1 MGCNVSIRRCVR
13 RGEALQNSEY
23 KSVGYGKKAVELNYG
38 GFRTMTIDELK
49 KLLDDGKI
57 TKEQFKSMALALD
70 PNFKEDDPDHDPDK
84 GKDKDKGPDIEK
96 MIQQAV
102 DRATNK
108 LGNDNKRLREELDTI
123 KKEKLTAE
131 ERAELEKKQE
141 REQFERERAEF
152 QQEKNKLY
160 AVKAIKAAGLD
171 DGSDK
176 ALELVNFVLA
186 GDEKEIDS
194 RVKAFGELV
203 KKFVASE
210 VDKTFKDAGR
220 NPGKGASG
228 GDEKNPYTKEYF
240 NLTEQMK
247 LEATDPEKAKRLQ
260 AAALAAKQ

>member
-1 MGCNVSIRRCVR
+1 
-13 RGEALQNSEY
+13 
-23 KSVGYGKKAVELNYG
+23 
-38 GFRTMTIDELK
+38 MTIDELK
-49 KLLDDGKI
+49 KMLEEGKL
-57 TKEQFKSMALALD
+57 TKEQFLAMAKAI
-70 PNFKEDDPDHDPDK
+70 DPDYKEEEEDPDK
-84 GKDKDKGPDIEK
+84 KKKGEPDLEK
-96 MIQQAV
+96 LIQQAV

-108 LGNDNKRLREELDTI
+108 LGNDNKRLREELENI

-194 RVKAFGELV
+194 RVKAFGDLV
-203 KKFVASE
+203 KKFVAAE
-210 VDKTFKDAGR
+210 VDKTFKGAGR
-220 NPGKGASG
+220 TPGKGAG
-228 GDEKNPYTKEYF
+228 GSVEENPYTKEHF
-240 NLTEQMK
+240 NLTRQME
-247 LEATDPEKAKRLQ
+247 LEATDPEKAKALQ
-260 AAALAAKQ
+260 AAALAIK

>member
-1 MGCNVSIRRCVR
+1 
-13 RGEALQNSEY
+13 
-23 KSVGYGKKAVELNYG
+23 
-38 GFRTMTIDELK
+38 MTIDELK
-49 KLLDDGKI
+49 KMLEEGKI
-57 TKEQFKSMALALD
+57 TKEQFKAMALAID
-70 PNFKEDDPDHDPDK
+70 PDYKDEDDPDDK
-84 GKDKDKGPDIEK
+84 GKKKDEPDIEK
-96 MIQQAV
+96 LIQQAV

-108 LGNDNKRLREELDTI
+108 LGNDNKRLREELEEI

-141 REQFERERAEF
+141 REQFDRERAEF
-152 QQEKNKLY
+152 LLEKNKLY

-176 ALELVNFVLA
+176 ALELVNFVLGA
-186 GDEKEIDS
+186 DEKEIDS
-194 RVKAFGELV
+194 RVKVFGELV

-228 GDEKNPYTKEYF
+228 GSEQNPYSKEHW
-240 NLTEQMK
+240 NLTKQWE

-260 AAALAAKQ
+260 AAANAPK